1 LKKPLILV
9 TNDDGIMAPGLR
21 ALIKTM
27 HELGEVVVV
36 APDKPQSGMGHAI
49 TVSSPLR
56 LEQFLSNNE
65 HVEYTCNG
73 TPVDCVKLAID
84 KVIKGKPD
92 LLVSGINHGSNATIN
107 VIYSGTMSAAL
118 EGAIEQIPSI
128 GFSYL
133 SHSFKANLSV
143 AVKYAKIIAKMVL
156 EKGLPAQTCLNVNI
170 PAVAMKEIK
179 GIRICRQAKAFWSD
193 EYFERL
199 DPNHR
204 KYYWLTGVLENKDKG
219 QDTDEWA
226 LKNNYVSIVPVQA
239 DLTAHESIKTLKR
252 WKFPDNG

>member
-1 LKKPLILV
+1 MAKPLILV

-21 ALIKTM
+21 ALTETM
-27 HELGEVVVV
+27 LQIGEVVVV

-49 TVSSPLR
+49 TVFTPLR
-56 LEQFLSNNE
+56 FFHITGTNGYL
-65 HVEYTCNG
+65 EYTCNG

-84 KVIKGKPD
+84 KILKRKPD

-128 GFSYL
+128 GFSFL
-133 SHSFKANLSV
+133 DNSLEADMTIAK
-143 AVKYAKIIAKMVL
+143 KYATIISKQVL
-156 EKGLPAQTCLNVNI
+156 KNGLPDGTCINVNI
-170 PAVAMKEIK
+170 PAVKESKIK
-179 GIRICRQAKAFWSD
+179 GIKICRQAKAYWSD
-193 EYFERL
+193 EYYERE

-204 KYYWLTGVLENKDKG
+204 KYYWLTGVLENHDTGK
-219 QDTDEWA
+219 DTDEWA

-239 DLTAHESIKTLKR
+239 DLTAHYAIDTLKK
-252 WKFPDNG
+252 WKF

>member
-1 LKKPLILV
+1 MTKLPLILV

-21 ALIKTM
+21 ALIKVM
-27 HELGEVVVV
+27 CELGEVVVV

-56 LEQFLSNNE
+56 IEQIHSNNGFA
-65 HVEYTCNG
+65 EYTCNG

-84 KVIKGKPD
+84 KVLNRKPD
-92 LLVSGINHGSNATIN
+92 LLVSGINHGSNSTIN

-133 SHSFKANLSV
+133 DNSYKADFNV
-143 AVKYAKIIAKMVL
+143 PVKYVKLISQKVL
-156 EKGLPAQTCLNVNI
+156 LTGLPANTCINVNI
-170 PAVAMKEIK
+170 PRISESDIK
-179 GIRICRQAKAFWSD
+179 GIKICRQAKAFWSD
-193 EYFERL
+193 EYFERT
-199 DPNHR
+199 DPNNR
-204 KYYWLTGVLENKDKG
+204 KYYWLTGVLENNDLG
-219 QDTDEWA
+219 EDTDEWA

-239 DLTAHESIKTLKR
+239 DLTAHHAIPTLIQQFK
-252 WKFPDNG
+252 NL